1 MSGSQTSTHF
11 SLLAKIK
18 LKRKSR
24 LPEPAVW
31 IKKGRVR
38 GLSFAFAIF
47 DEGGDEGAEDDDG
60 EDGDGVSDGVSDGE
74 DGVVVGEGD
83 SEGEDDDGEDDAAE
97 DEVGNLNFHAIILS
111 HISNFVKVGGGNVFA
126 L

>member
-38 GLSFAFAIF
+38 GLSFVFTEDAFA
-47 DEGGDEGAEDDDG
+47 EVGGDEDDEDGDG
-60 EDGDGVSDGVSDGE
+60 EDGDGASEGE
-74 DGVVVGEGD
+74 DGVVVGEGA
-83 SEGEDDDGEDDAAE
+83 SEGEGDGGEDDAAE
-97 DEVGNLNFHAIILS
+97 DEVGNLNFHAIIIS
-111 HISNFVKVGGGNVFA
+111 HISIFCQGWRGGGNGV
-126 L
+126 